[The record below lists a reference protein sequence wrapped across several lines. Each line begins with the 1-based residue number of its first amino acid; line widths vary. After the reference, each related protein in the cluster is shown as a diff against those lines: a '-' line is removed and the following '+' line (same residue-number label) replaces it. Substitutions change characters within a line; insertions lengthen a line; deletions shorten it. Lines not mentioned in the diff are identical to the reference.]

1 MKLII
6 GIKSSFHLSAF
17 LSTMIFGLVPN
28 DSFAGLKWI
37 DVGIN
42 GLTCSLCTRS
52 VDRSIS
58 RLEFVDSVNM
68 SLENTEGRIYLKDV
82 EVIDLKRITKA
93 ITDAGFSI
101 RFVRLQ
107 FDFKDIQIDTDGF
120 FNFKGQRYRWLQFK
134 SNASLS
140 SVALTLINE
149 GFLPRKE
156 SNQWKKKLAMSTN
169 QNILYLTNER

>member
-1 MKLII
+1 MKISIGTTSNLRLCIFLLITSF
-6 GIKSSFHLSAF
+6 GFIKQ
-17 LSTMIFGLVPN
+17 
-28 DSFAGLKWI
+28 SFAGLKWI

-68 SLENTEGRIYLKDV
+68 SLENTEGRIYVKDV

-93 ITDAGFSI
+93 ITDAGFSV

-107 FDFKDIQIDTDGF
+107 FDLRDTRIDKNGV
-120 FNFKGQRYRWLQFK
+120 FNFKGQQYQWLQFK
-134 SNASLS
+134 GNELPNN
-140 SVALTLINE
+140 VTLILIDE

-156 SNQWKKKLAMSTN
+156 SIQWKKKWGISPDK
-169 QNILYLTNER
+169 NILHLINER